1 MRVRPQSIYNPKGF
15 KRRKRRAQRI
25 RKIKRIMKRSMN
37 RICTFAGEHPVK
49 MALPLIIF
57 MIALLIDMHCF
68 SAKMDAWEQDRQQA
82 QEETQQEETKQQEDM
97 TQIYGCKS
105 LYGVYEYP
113 WNGMSQDWSGE
124 QVEGFYYHDI
134 SDSCKAAGG
143 SLPTIIQVYTYI
155 ICQQYGVDYEMTFA
169 LIERESFCKWD
180 AAGDSGSSVG
190 LMQVAQKWH
199 EERMKDLGVY
209 NLMDPFQNVK
219 VGVDYLAE
227 IQQKLRGSVPD
238 EDLPYYVLAA
248 YNYGMQGTRRN
259 LWDQGVVKYSYNT
272 EIMERAQ
279 QLKEEKQ
286 QALEG
291 MAAND

>member
-1 MRVRPQSIYNPKGF
+1 MRVRPKEVYRRQQ
-15 KRRKRRAQRI
+15 RKRRRRRI
-25 RKIKRIMKRSMN
+25 RKIKTAAE

-57 MIALLIDMHCF
+57 MVALLIDMSCF
-68 SAKMDAWEQDRQQA
+68 SAKLDAWEQEQA
-82 QEETQQEETKQQEDM
+82 ETMKQTETMEQEETQQDM
-97 TQIYGCKS
+97 TKIYGCKS

-113 WNGMSQDWSGE
+113 WNTMSQDWSGE
-124 QVEGFYYHDI
+124 QVEGFFYHEI

-143 SLPTIIQVYTYI
+143 SMPTIIQVYTYI

-169 LIERESFCKWD
+169 LIERESLCKWD
-180 AAGDSGSSVG
+180 AAGDGGSSVG

-227 IQQKLRGSVPD
+227 IQKKLRGTVPD
-238 EDLPYYVLAA
+238 EDLSYYVLAA
-248 YNYGMQGTRRN
+248 YNYGMQGARRN

-272 EIMERAQ
+272 QIMERAK

-291 MAAND
+291 TEDD